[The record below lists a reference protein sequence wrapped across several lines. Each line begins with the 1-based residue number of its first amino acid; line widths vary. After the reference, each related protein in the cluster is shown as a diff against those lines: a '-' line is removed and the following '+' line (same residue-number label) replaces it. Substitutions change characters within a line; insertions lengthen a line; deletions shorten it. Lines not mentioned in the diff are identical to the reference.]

1 MGGGLMQLVAYGAQ
15 DVYLSGNPQI
25 TFFKVVYRRH
35 TNFAVEPIPQTWN
48 GVGDF
53 GRTVTCNI
61 NRNGDLVTHM
71 YLYVAL
77 TNTTGTSGVM
87 NGNTPVSWG
96 YVRRLGHAICQ
107 MYKIEIG
114 GSLIDQQYGDWLNIW
129 YELTHKS
136 GQERGY
142 AQMIGDTDYMRKVNN
157 AGKNASVLYV
167 PFQFWFNRN
176 NGLALPLIALQ
187 YHDVRIT
194 CQLRDRMGCV
204 NILGPSNAS
213 NKFASNNGMDDC
225 NLLIDYVYL
234 DSEERK
240 RFAQASHEY
249 LIEQLQ
255 FTGSEALTANAKYRL
270 NFNHP
275 CKYLVWAPHFQRYNT
290 GAQWLA
296 YATDGD
302 WKTAKDRF
310 AKYLAMACT
319 GGLVVPAASASFS
332 ISSVQS
338 IGFTPTLTT
347 DDLLPNSAALQGGS
361 AAGEIVDLANI
372 SNGQYGNVANATKL
386 NIGSATG
393 GNTQILYSLLSKID
407 VKAILQGA
415 VNTGGLSGSAA
426 PVATSTISW
435 VDLLQQFERNT
446 IVTRNELTM
455 EDISLT
461 VTDLMN
467 LIESANLAGPNSAV
481 VDADTLLQQ
490 AGILAVDYF
499 NYGNMVDGSD
509 NPLYTGKLQLN
520 GHDRFQDR
528 DGNYFNYVQPYQHW
542 SNTPADGINSYSF
555 ALKPEDH
562 QPTGTCNFSRID
574 NATLLVD
581 VGLYNKAYSSV
592 NSSDANAFRQRSGLL
607 TNGASS
613 QLNIYTMNYNVLRVM
628 SGMAGTAYSN

>member
-1 MGGGLMQLVAYGAQ
+1 MQLVAYGAQ

-61 NRNGDLVTHM
+61 NRNGDLITHM
-71 YLYVAL
+71 YLSVSL
-77 TNTTGTSGVM
+77 TSTLGTAGVM
-87 NGNTPVSWG
+87 NGSTQVAWG

-129 YELTHKS
+129 YELTHKT

-142 AQMIGDTDYMRKVNN
+142 AQMIGDTAYMRKVDT
-157 AGKNASVLYV
+157 AGKNASQLYI

-204 NILGPSNAS
+204 NVLGTPNAS
-213 NKFASNNGMDDC
+213 NKFSSNSGMDDC

-275 CKYLVWAPHFQRYNT
+275 CKYLVWAPHFQRYST

-310 AKYLAMACT
+310 AKYVAMACT
-319 GGLVVPAASASFS
+319 GGLAVSTTTGAY
-332 ISSVQS
+332 S
-338 IGFTPTLTT
+338 IGFTPTNSPV
-347 DDLLPNSAALQGGS
+347 DDLQPNSATVTTAS
-361 AAGEIVDLANI
+361 AGEIVDLANI
-372 SNGQYGNVANATKL
+372 SNGMYGNVANTTAKL
-386 NIGSATG
+386 NLGSAS
-393 GNTQILYSLLSKID
+393 GNTQIIFNLLSKID
-407 VKAILQGA
+407 VKAILQGGA
-415 VNTGGLSGSAA
+415 TNNVA
-426 PVATSTISW
+426 PVAVSLIS
-435 VDLLQQFERNT
+435 VNDLLQQFERNT

-461 VTDLMN
+461 VVDLMN
-467 LIESANLAGPNSAV
+467 LIESASLAGPNTSNAL
-481 VDADTLLQQ
+481 DADTLLQA
-490 AGILAVDYF
+490 AGVYAVDYF

-581 VGLYNKAYSSV
+581 VGLYNKPYSSV
-592 NSSDANAFRQRSGLL
+592 SSDSNAFKSRAGLL
-607 TNGASS
+607 ANGAAS
-613 QLNIYTMNYNVLRVM
+613 QLNIYTVNYNVLRVM